1 MNEEL
6 RTLVDRAIAELTLM
20 PTSTI
25 GGAETPA
32 HERTVAV
39 TLQAIDG
46 QLGPRGSTMLFEI
59 GNNIVRAVTLLE
71 MVREAMVGP
80 KL

>member
-20 PTSTI
+20 PTSTVE
-25 GGAETPA
+25 GGVIPA
-32 HERTVAV
+32 HERTVAI

-46 QLGPRGSTMLFEI
+46 QLGPRGSTMLFDI
-59 GNNIVRAVTLLE
+59 GNGIVRAVTLLE
-71 MVREAMVGP
+71 MVREALAERGA
-80 KL
+80 